1 MSSGY
6 PGPPASKHVFL
17 HQVHKLPAFT
27 KVRFLGWSVLLGGF
41 SLVQLIDIS
50 NSSILS
56 YNVPRAVLRLRHER
70 PTNEECEV
78 DVDIS
83 NLLEGMKQPGRLSA
97 GYWLHVIGYIDHP
110 PQKRKRST
118 TSGNSLSQE
127 TMIQAVLFWEA
138 PTIRVDRYEGAL
150 EKKQEIE
157 KTSRELALRQ
167 TVNTG

>member
-41 SLVQLIDIS
+41 LLIRLIS
-50 NSSILS
+50 VSNQSIIS
-56 YNVPRAVLRLRHER
+56 YNVPKAVLRLCHAR

-83 NLLEGMKQPGRLSA
+83 NVLEGMKHSGGLSA
-97 GYWLHVIGYIDHP
+97 GYWLHVIGYVEHP
-110 PQKRKRST
+110 PQKRKRGT
-118 TSGNSLSQE
+118 PSGNSLSPE
-127 TMIQAVLFWEA
+127 TMIRAVLLWEA
-138 PTIRVDRYEGAL
+138 PTIRVDEYEEAL
-150 EKKQEIE
+150 RKKIEIE
-157 KTSRELALRQ
+157 VASRELAFK
-167 TVNTG
+167 